1 MTDETARAVAT
12 AAKAL
17 SDAGLICEERRP
29 PHVER
34 GNEMW
39 LKLFSRA
46 SVVQLRKV
54 YTGREREGGSFV
66 SWRLATADDNPP
78 PALDVYI
85 ADWMERDRLREELV
99 EWMQTTPIIVAP
111 VGATPAYAHD
121 TLKVNVNG
129 VTMGTFQSVQL
140 RANIQRFR
148 PACRHGAG
156 GTNEMT
162 GCRSEF
168 RLWDG
173 LLRRRWYWRLRKSW
187 RGHFSAI
194 LICAI
199 CIICVIC
206 GWESIMEPVLQFWLF
221 SSSDFIAIVLLVIAA
236 KTIRIVPQATVML
249 VERLGKFDKV
259 ASSGLN
265 ILVPFLDK
273 PRAVYWTNTRPGV
286 TSIDLR
292 EQYIDLPPQPVI
304 TRDNVTIH
312 VDSVVYWQIT
322 DPVKAV
328 YEMNDL
334 VGGIVQL
341 TITGM
346 RAVMGDMDLDHTLSQ
361 RDQINS
367 KLRLILDEATDKWG
381 VKVTRVDV
389 KNINPPEDVR
399 ITMEKQMTAERN
411 RRALVL
417 QAEGD
422 RQAAITRAEGEKQAA
437 VTRAEGEKQSA
448 ILAAEGA
455 AQARLRNAEAE
466 SEAINRIAQA
476 IPGGDPGQ
484 YLITTRYIDSL
495 RDMTR
500 TSNSKV
506 IFMPVET
513 SAMLS
518 SVGAIKEVLSQTGER
533 DDKEQLPPPRPRELP
548 R

>member
-1 MTDETARAVAT
+1 
-12 AAKAL
+12 
-17 SDAGLICEERRP
+17 
-29 PHVER
+29 
-34 GNEMW
+34 
-39 LKLFSRA
+39 
-46 SVVQLRKV
+46 
-54 YTGREREGGSFV
+54 
-66 SWRLATADDNPP
+66 
-78 PALDVYI
+78 
-85 ADWMERDRLREELV
+85 
-99 EWMQTTPIIVAP
+99 
-111 VGATPAYAHD
+111 
-121 TLKVNVNG
+121 
-129 VTMGTFQSVQL
+129 
-140 RANIQRFR
+140 
-148 PACRHGAG
+148 
-156 GTNEMT
+156 
-162 GCRSEF
+162 
-168 RLWDG
+168 
-173 LLRRRWYWRLRKSW
+173 
-187 RGHFSAI
+187 
-194 LICAI
+194 
-199 CIICVIC
+199 
-206 GWESIMEPVLQFWLF
+206 MEPLTSALAFLF
-221 SSSDFIAIVLLVIAA
+221 FGFIAIVLLVIAV

-259 ASSGLN
+259 ATSGLN

-273 PRAVYWTNTRPGV
+273 PRAVYWTNVRPGL

-322 DPVKAV
+322 DPIKAV
-328 YEMNDL
+328 YEINDL

-346 RAVMGDMDLDHTLSQ
+346 RAVMGEMDLDHTLSQ
-361 RDQINS
+361 RDQINA
-367 KLRLILDEATDKWG
+367 KLRVILDEATDKWG

-422 RQAAITRAEGEKQAA
+422 RQAAITRAEGEKQAQ

-455 AQARLRNAEAE
+455 AQARLKNAEAE
-466 SEAINRIAQA
+466 SEALNRIAQA
-476 IPGGDPGQ
+476 IPGGDPGH
-484 YLITTRYIDSL
+484 YLITVRYIESL

-500 TSNSKV
+500 TNNSKV

-518 SVGAIKEVLSQTGER
+518 SIGTIKEVLSQTGET
-533 DDKEQLPPPRPRELP
+533 DKDTPPLPPGRPRELP

>member
-1 MTDETARAVAT
+1 MPFAT
-12 AAKAL
+12 
-17 SDAGLICEERRP
+17 LILLQ
-29 PHVER
+29 
-34 GNEMW
+34 NEGVVPAF
-39 LKLFSRA
+39 LVIFLLF
-46 SVVQLRKV
+46 
-54 YTGREREGGSFV
+54 F
-66 SWRLATADDNPP
+66 
-78 PALDVYI
+78 I
-85 ADWMERDRLREELV
+85 
-99 EWMQTTPIIVAP
+99 
-111 VGATPAYAHD
+111 
-121 TLKVNVNG
+121 G
-129 VTMGTFQSVQL
+129 V
-140 RANIQRFR
+140 
-148 PACRHGAG
+148 
-156 GTNEMT
+156 
-162 GCRSEF
+162 
-168 RLWDG
+168 
-173 LLRRRWYWRLRKSW
+173 
-187 RGHFSAI
+187 
-194 LICAI
+194 
-199 CIICVIC
+199 
-206 GWESIMEPVLQFWLF
+206 
-221 SSSDFIAIVLLVIAA
+221 VLLVIAA
-236 KTIRIVPQATVML
+236 KTIKIVPQATVML
-249 VERLGKFDKV
+249 VERLGRFSKV

-273 PRAVYWTNTRPGV
+273 PRAVFWTNMRGGM

-292 EQYIDLPPQPVI
+292 EQYLDLPPQPVI

-361 RDQINS
+361 RDQINA
-367 KLRLILDEATDKWG
+367 KLRIILDEATDKWG

-466 SEAINRIAQA
+466 AQA
-476 IPGGDPGQ
+476 IGQVASAMADHGNPAQ
-484 YLITTRYIDSL
+484 YLITTRYIESL
-495 RDMTR
+495 RDMTK
-500 TSNSKV
+500 SNNAKV

-518 SVGAIKEVLSQTGER
+518 SVGAIKEVLGQTGQTSGE
-533 DDKEQLPPPRPRELP
+533 EPPASTPPPPRQLRT
-548 R
+548 

>member
-1 MTDETARAVAT
+1 ME
-12 AAKAL
+12 AASLLAF
-17 SDAGLICEERRP
+17 
-29 PHVER
+29 
-34 GNEMW
+34 
-39 LKLFSRA
+39 LFF
-46 SVVQLRKV
+46 
-54 YTGREREGGSFV
+54 G
-66 SWRLATADDNPP
+66 
-78 PALDVYI
+78 
-85 ADWMERDRLREELV
+85 
-99 EWMQTTPIIVAP
+99 
-111 VGATPAYAHD
+111 
-121 TLKVNVNG
+121 
-129 VTMGTFQSVQL
+129 
-140 RANIQRFR
+140 
-148 PACRHGAG
+148 
-156 GTNEMT
+156 
-162 GCRSEF
+162 
-168 RLWDG
+168 
-173 LLRRRWYWRLRKSW
+173 
-187 RGHFSAI
+187 
-194 LICAI
+194 
-199 CIICVIC
+199 
-206 GWESIMEPVLQFWLF
+206 
-221 SSSDFIAIVLLVIAA
+221 FIAIVMLVIAA
-236 KTIRIVPQATVML
+236 KTIRIVPQASVML
-249 VERLGKFDKV
+249 VERLGRFDKV

-265 ILVPFLDK
+265 ILVPFIDK
-273 PRAVYWTNTRPGV
+273 PRAVFWTNTRPAL

-322 DPVKAV
+322 DPIKAV
-328 YEMNDL
+328 YEINDL

-346 RAVMGDMDLDHTLSQ
+346 RAVMGEMDLDHTLSQ
-361 RDQINS
+361 RDQINA
-367 KLRLILDEATDKWG
+367 KLRVILDEATDKWG

-466 SEAINRIAQA
+466 SEALTRIAHA
-476 IPGGDPGQ
+476 IPGGDPGH
-484 YLITTRYIDSL
+484 YLITVRYIESL

-500 TSNSKV
+500 TNNSKV

-513 SAMLS
+513 TSMLS
-518 SVGAIKEVLSQTGER
+518 SLGAIKEVLSQTGEQ
-533 DDKEQLPPPRPRELP
+533 DKQEPPPPRPRELP

>member
-1 MTDETARAVAT
+1 
-12 AAKAL
+12 
-17 SDAGLICEERRP
+17 
-29 PHVER
+29 
-34 GNEMW
+34 
-39 LKLFSRA
+39 
-46 SVVQLRKV
+46 
-54 YTGREREGGSFV
+54 
-66 SWRLATADDNPP
+66 
-78 PALDVYI
+78 
-85 ADWMERDRLREELV
+85 
-99 EWMQTTPIIVAP
+99 
-111 VGATPAYAHD
+111 
-121 TLKVNVNG
+121 
-129 VTMGTFQSVQL
+129 
-140 RANIQRFR
+140 
-148 PACRHGAG
+148 
-156 GTNEMT
+156 
-162 GCRSEF
+162 
-168 RLWDG
+168 
-173 LLRRRWYWRLRKSW
+173 
-187 RGHFSAI
+187 
-194 LICAI
+194 
-199 CIICVIC
+199 
-206 GWESIMEPVLQFWLF
+206 MEPFATFLAFMF
-221 SSSDFIAIVLLVIAA
+221 FGFIAIVLLVIAA

-249 VERLGKFDKV
+249 VERLGRFDRL
-259 ASSGLN
+259 AREGLN
-265 ILVPFLDK
+265 ILVPFIDK
-273 PRAVYWTNTRPGV
+273 PRAVFWTNTRPGL

-322 DPVKAV
+322 DAIKAV

-466 SEAINRIAQA
+466 SEALNRIAGA
-476 IPGGDPGQ
+476 MPGGDPGH
-484 YLITTRYIDSL
+484 YLITVRYIESL

-500 TSNSKV
+500 TNNSKV

-513 SAMLS
+513 SSMLS
-518 SVGAIKEVLSQTGER
+518 SLGAIKEVLSQTGEP
-533 DDKEQLPPPRPRELP
+533 DKQEPPPPRPRALP

>member
-1 MTDETARAVAT
+1 
-12 AAKAL
+12 
-17 SDAGLICEERRP
+17 
-29 PHVER
+29 
-34 GNEMW
+34 
-39 LKLFSRA
+39 
-46 SVVQLRKV
+46 
-54 YTGREREGGSFV
+54 
-66 SWRLATADDNPP
+66 
-78 PALDVYI
+78 
-85 ADWMERDRLREELV
+85 
-99 EWMQTTPIIVAP
+99 
-111 VGATPAYAHD
+111 
-121 TLKVNVNG
+121 
-129 VTMGTFQSVQL
+129 
-140 RANIQRFR
+140 
-148 PACRHGAG
+148 
-156 GTNEMT
+156 
-162 GCRSEF
+162 
-168 RLWDG
+168 
-173 LLRRRWYWRLRKSW
+173 
-187 RGHFSAI
+187 
-194 LICAI
+194 
-199 CIICVIC
+199 
-206 GWESIMEPVLQFWLF
+206 MEPVAILF
-221 SSSDFIAIVLLVIAA
+221 TLFLAFLGVMLLVIAV

-249 VERLGKFDKV
+249 VERLGRFHEV
-259 ASSGLN
+259 ATSGLN
-265 ILVPFLDK
+265 ILWPFIDK
-273 PRAVYWTNTRPGV
+273 PRAVYWTNTRPGL

-322 DPVKAV
+322 DPIKAV

-334 VGGIVQL
+334 VGGLVQL

-367 KLRLILDEATDKWG
+367 KLRIILDEATDKWG

-417 QAEGD
+417 TAEGD

-466 SEAINRIAQA
+466 SEALNRIAQA
-476 IPGGDPGQ
+476 IPGGDPEQ
-484 YLITTRYIDSL
+484 YLITVRYIESL

-500 TSNSKV
+500 TQNSKV

-518 SVGAIKEVLSQTGER
+518 SIGTIKEVLSQTGEKDK
-533 DDKEQLPPPRPRELP
+533 DDKDQLPPPTRPRELP

>member
-1 MTDETARAVAT
+1 MDAVAT
-12 AAKAL
+12 LLAL
-17 SDAGLICEERRP
+17 MFFG
-29 PHVER
+29 
-34 GNEMW
+34 
-39 LKLFSRA
+39 
-46 SVVQLRKV
+46 
-54 YTGREREGGSFV
+54 
-66 SWRLATADDNPP
+66 
-78 PALDVYI
+78 
-85 ADWMERDRLREELV
+85 
-99 EWMQTTPIIVAP
+99 
-111 VGATPAYAHD
+111 
-121 TLKVNVNG
+121 
-129 VTMGTFQSVQL
+129 
-140 RANIQRFR
+140 
-148 PACRHGAG
+148 
-156 GTNEMT
+156 
-162 GCRSEF
+162 
-168 RLWDG
+168 
-173 LLRRRWYWRLRKSW
+173 
-187 RGHFSAI
+187 
-194 LICAI
+194 
-199 CIICVIC
+199 
-206 GWESIMEPVLQFWLF
+206 
-221 SSSDFIAIVLLVIAA
+221 FITIVLLVIGV

-249 VERLGKFDKV
+249 VERLGSFHHV
-259 ASSGLN
+259 AQSGLN
-265 ILVPFLDK
+265 ILWPFIDR
-273 PRAVYWTNTRPGV
+273 PRAVYWTNTRGGL

-322 DPVKAV
+322 DPIKAV

-367 KLRLILDEATDKWG
+367 KLRIILDEATDKWG

-466 SEAINRIAQA
+466 SEALGRIAQS
-476 IPGGDPGQ
+476 IPGGDPAQ
-484 YLITTRYIDSL
+484 YLITVRYIESL

-500 TSNSKV
+500 TNNSKV

-518 SVGAIKEVLSQTGER
+518 SVGTIKEVLSQTGDK
-533 DDKEQLPPPRPRELP
+533 DDQAPPPPPPRPRELP

>member
-1 MTDETARAVAT
+1 MEYFVPIFFVV
-12 AAKAL
+12 L
-17 SDAGLICEERRP
+17 GL
-29 PHVER
+29 
-34 GNEMW
+34 
-39 LKLFSRA
+39 
-46 SVVQLRKV
+46 
-54 YTGREREGGSFV
+54 
-66 SWRLATADDNPP
+66 
-78 PALDVYI
+78 
-85 ADWMERDRLREELV
+85 
-99 EWMQTTPIIVAP
+99 
-111 VGATPAYAHD
+111 
-121 TLKVNVNG
+121 
-129 VTMGTFQSVQL
+129 
-140 RANIQRFR
+140 
-148 PACRHGAG
+148 
-156 GTNEMT
+156 
-162 GCRSEF
+162 
-168 RLWDG
+168 
-173 LLRRRWYWRLRKSW
+173 
-187 RGHFSAI
+187 
-194 LICAI
+194 
-199 CIICVIC
+199 
-206 GWESIMEPVLQFWLF
+206 
-221 SSSDFIAIVLLVIAA
+221 VLLTIAA
-236 KTIRIVPQATVML
+236 KTIKIVPQATVML
-249 VERLGKFDKV
+249 IERLGRFNRV
-259 ASSGLN
+259 ADSGLN
-265 ILVPFLDK
+265 VIMPFLDR
-273 PRAVYWTNTRPGV
+273 PRTIFWSSKRPGM

-292 EQYIDLPPQPVI
+292 EQFIDLPPQPVI

-322 DPVKAV
+322 DPIKAV
-328 YEMNDL
+328 YEVRDL
-334 VGGIVQL
+334 LGGIVQL

-361 RDQINS
+361 RDQINT

-466 SEAINRIAQA
+466 SEAITRIAQS
-476 IPGGDPGQ
+476 IPGGDPGN
-484 YLITTRYIDSL
+484 YLITVRYIDSL

-500 TSNSKV
+500 TQNSKV
-506 IFMPVET
+506 IFMPVEA

-533 DDKEQLPPPRPRELP
+533 DDKDQQPPPPPRPRELP

>member
-1 MTDETARAVAT
+1 MD
-12 AAKAL
+12 AL
-17 SDAGLICEERRP
+17 FTLLTLFFFGFLGVMLI
-29 PHVER
+29 
-34 GNEMW
+34 
-39 LKLFSRA
+39 L
-46 SVVQLRKV
+46 
-54 YTGREREGGSFV
+54 
-66 SWRLATADDNPP
+66 
-78 PALDVYI
+78 
-85 ADWMERDRLREELV
+85 
-99 EWMQTTPIIVAP
+99 
-111 VGATPAYAHD
+111 
-121 TLKVNVNG
+121 
-129 VTMGTFQSVQL
+129 
-140 RANIQRFR
+140 
-148 PACRHGAG
+148 
-156 GTNEMT
+156 
-162 GCRSEF
+162 
-168 RLWDG
+168 
-173 LLRRRWYWRLRKSW
+173 
-187 RGHFSAI
+187 
-194 LICAI
+194 
-199 CIICVIC
+199 
-206 GWESIMEPVLQFWLF
+206 
-221 SSSDFIAIVLLVIAA
+221 IAA

-249 VERLGKFDKV
+249 VERLGRFDKV

-265 ILVPFLDK
+265 LLVPFLDR
-273 PRAVYWTNTRPGV
+273 PRAVYWTNTRPGL

-361 RDQINS
+361 RDQINA
-367 KLRLILDEATDKWG
+367 KLRIILDEATDKWG

-437 VTRAEGEKQSA
+437 VTRAEGEKQSS

-466 SEAINRIAQA
+466 AEAISRVADAMQA
-476 IPGGDPGQ
+476 HGNPAH
-484 YLITTRYIDSL
+484 YLITTRYIESL

-500 TSNSKV
+500 SNNSKV

-513 SAMLS
+513 SALLS
-518 SVGAIKEVLSQTGER
+518 SIGAIKEVLSQTGEQSG
-533 DDKEQLPPPRPRELP
+533 EQKPPPLPPGQPRQLK
-548 R
+548 